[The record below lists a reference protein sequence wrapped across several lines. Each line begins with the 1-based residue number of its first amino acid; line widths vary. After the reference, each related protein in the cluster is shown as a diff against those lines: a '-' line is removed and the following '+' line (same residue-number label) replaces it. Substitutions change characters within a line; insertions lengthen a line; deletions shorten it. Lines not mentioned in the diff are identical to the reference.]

1 MVESERQHQRR
12 PSLSQAVWALAFV
25 IAVIVVGIRQKV
37 GMTAPLAMGAMAA
50 ACVSLLLGS
59 SWRSVQQGIV
69 QGISQSLAAICIIIL
84 VGMLIGL
91 WIVGGTVPTIIYY
104 GLHLIYL
111 EMFLPVTFVICCIT
125 SLATGTSFG
134 SLDRKSVV

>member
-1 MVESERQHQRR
+1 MTETEQRTQRQ
-12 PSLSQAVWALAFV
+12 PSLAQAILALAFV
-25 IAVIVVGIRQKV
+25 IAVIVIGIRQKV

-50 ACVSLLLGS
+50 ACIALLLGS
-59 SWRSVQQGIV
+59 SWRSVQQSIV
-69 QGISQSLAAICIIIL
+69 QGISQSLVAVCIMIL

-104 GLHLIYL
+104 GLHLIEP
-111 EMFLPVTFVICCIT
+111 EMFLPVTFVICCMT

-134 SLDRKSVV
+134 HWCDR